1 VENILHLDDVSAE
14 VVNHSDYALRRLSLP
29 RRDGQGWRRSQ
40 AALVLALGLFCA
52 CSGIWQKP
60 ADHAE
65 SSPPARAE
73 FPPTTRSTPRE
84 AWSEP
89 FVAGAFDLD
98 VVGEASGLAL
108 SVRNPGVAYVL
119 DDGPGST
126 GVLAVDTTTGIATAV
141 TVEGLDGRDTEGLA
155 VGRCAPGE
163 GERQR
168 AGGRG
173 PEGEGERQRAGGRGS
188 PGIPTCLFIG
198 DIGNNQ
204 SAWRSVRVWRIRE
217 PDLARRASA
226 SDVRNGLSEVSV
238 TGDVATY
245 TYPGAPADAEA
256 LLVDNGR
263 PFLITKERR
272 DPSSG
277 RTPRPRLLGA
287 RRFADGRLHDFGR
300 LRLPAPRTGGWAAA
314 LVGNVVTGA
323 ELDGDRVV
331 VRTYDHVLIYTPR
344 LEGAPLRT
352 LRRWRPRE
360 VATPLLRQGE
370 GVAINRCGIW
380 LISEGVDSIWLVPQ
394 HPRPVD
400 NVQEDACPN
409 GSARS

>member
-1 VENILHLDDVSAE
+1 VENIPHLDDVSARAL
-14 VVNHSDYALRRLSLP
+14 NHSDYALRRPSLP

-40 AALVLALGLFCA
+40 AALVLALGLLSA
-52 CSGIWQKP
+52 CSGNWHEP
-60 ADHAE
+60 VDHAE
-65 SSPPARAE
+65 SSPPARAG

-89 FVAGAFDLD
+89 FVASAFDLD

-126 GVLAVDTTTGIATAV
+126 GVLAVDTTTGITTAV

-155 VGRCAPGE
+155 VGRCAG
-163 GERQR
+163 
-168 AGGRG
+168 
-173 PEGEGERQRAGGRGS
+173 GEGERQRAGGRGS
-188 PGIPTCLFIG
+188 RGTPTCLFIG

-204 SAWRSVRVWRIRE
+204 SAWPSVRVWRIRE
-217 PDLARRASA
+217 PDLARRMSA
-226 SDVRNGLSEVSV
+226 SDGRNGLPEVSV
-238 TGDVATY
+238 NGDVATY
-245 TYPGAPADAEA
+245 AYPQAPADAEA
-256 LLVDNGR
+256 LLVDKGR

-272 DPSSG
+272 DPESG

-300 LRLPAPRTGGWAAA
+300 LRLPAPRSGGWAAA
-314 LVGNVVTGA
+314 FVGNVVTGA

-331 VRTYDHVLIYTPR
+331 VRTYDHVLIYTPHV
-344 LEGAPLRT
+344 EGAPLRT

-360 VATPLLRQGE
+360 VASPPLRQGE
-370 GVAINRCGIW
+370 GVAMNRCGIW
-380 LISEGVDSIWLVPQ
+380 LISEGVDSIWLVPRQ
-394 HPRPVD
+394 PRPVD
-400 NVQEDACPN
+400 DVQEDACPH